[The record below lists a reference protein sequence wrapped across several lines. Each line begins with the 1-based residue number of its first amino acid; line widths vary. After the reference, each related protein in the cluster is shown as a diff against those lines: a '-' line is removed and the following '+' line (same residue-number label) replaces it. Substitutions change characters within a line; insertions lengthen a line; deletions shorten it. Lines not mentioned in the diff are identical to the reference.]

1 MLNKAVA
8 RINKLWQG
16 ATRGITITT
25 QNYGV
30 PGMKYIYAYG
40 VSPSAMTATVVGG
53 SGLKWEDVLVC
64 NQWVYEVT
72 INHNKRDKGDYGVSC
87 FEVG

>member
-1 MLNKAVA
+1 
-8 RINKLWQG
+8 
-16 ATRGITITT
+16 
-25 QNYGV
+25 
-30 PGMKYIYAYG
+30 
-40 VSPSAMTATVVGG
+40 MTATVVGG

-64 NQWVYEVT
+64 NQWAYEVT